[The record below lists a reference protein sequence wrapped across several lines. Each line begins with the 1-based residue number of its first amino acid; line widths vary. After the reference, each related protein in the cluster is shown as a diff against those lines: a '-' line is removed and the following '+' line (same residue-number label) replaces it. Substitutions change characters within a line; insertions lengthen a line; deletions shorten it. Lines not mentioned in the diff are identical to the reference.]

1 MNKILLQND
10 EKQWNTTYISV
21 DIKRNVIISKV
32 HVHHVLP
39 SVFYLKKTNII
50 GFQNPFH
57 VILHP
62 KLPTKIVTT
71 SIL

>member
-39 SVFYLKKTNII
+39 SVFYLK
-50 GFQNPFH
+50 QM
-57 VILHP
+57 L
-62 KLPTKIVTT
+62 
-71 SIL
+71 